1 MQLLLVTF
9 VEQTNEMGNLKYKG
23 YIGSVEYNE
32 EDNCLFGKVLGMSK
46 DVISYEGVTI
56 DELKIDFEAGVDAY
70 LESCSSRGL
79 EPRKAYSGTL
89 NVRLNPE
96 IHTKIANR
104 AQETGIT
111 INAYIKN
118 ALESVLNG
126 EGVASKAPRPYTKR
140 HKT

>member
-1 MQLLLVTF
+1 
-9 VEQTNEMGNLKYKG
+9 MGKLKYKG

-32 EDNCLFGKVLGMSK
+32 DDNCLFGKVLGMSK
-46 DVISYEGVTI
+46 DVIGYEGVTI
-56 DELKIDFEAGVDAY
+56 DELKLDFESGVDAY
-70 LESCSSRGL
+70 LESCRTRGL

-96 IHTKIANR
+96 IHTKIANM

-118 ALESVLNG
+118 ALENVLNG
-126 EGVASKAPRPYTKR
+126 EGVASKVPCPYVKR

>member
-1 MQLLLVTF
+1 
-9 VEQTNEMGNLKYKG
+9 MGNLKYKG
-23 YIGSVEYNE
+23 YIGSVEYSE

-46 DVISYEGVTI
+46 DIISYEGVTLE
-56 DELKIDFEAGVDAY
+56 ELKSDFETGVDTY
-70 LESCSSRGL
+70 LESCMARGL

-96 IHTKIANR
+96 IHTKIANV

-118 ALESVLNG
+118 ALENVLNS
-126 EGVASKAPRPYTKR
+126 ESTASKVPHLYAKH
-140 HKT
+140 HKK

>member
-1 MQLLLVTF
+1 
-9 VEQTNEMGNLKYKG
+9 MGNLKYKG

-46 DVISYEGVTI
+46 DVISYEGKTI
-56 DELKIDFEAGVDAY
+56 EELKADFEAGIEDY
-70 LESCSSRGL
+70 LDSCKARGV

-96 IHTKIANR
+96 IHTKIANV

-118 ALESVLNG
+118 ALENVLNS
-126 EGVASKAPRPYTKR
+126 ESVANKTPRLYSKNYQK
-140 HKT
+140 